1 MACEHPSQRRSRT
14 ATAEIAEKNTMYG
27 LKGAMFMAFLALAPA
42 GAYAEG
48 PDGTQRYIE
57 VRGAK
62 LYTQIYGH
70 GPPIVFLHGGMA
82 FFDNSFAKQRDYFAT
97 YRTVIGIDQRGYGHS
112 PDGSWSLS
120 YQMMADDTAAIIE
133 KLGLGPVDV
142 VGHSDGADL
151 ALILARDHPST
162 VRHLVISGANIRVH
176 LSPDENHRAQWSP
189 QQLAVHL
196 RAIADR
202 LPPWFLPDYTKV
214 SPDGP
219 DHWMILLAKS
229 YDMWLQ
235 PVVIGPAE
243 LKKISIP
250 VLVMAGD
257 HDFSSVEENAE
268 IFRDL
273 PNGQLII
280 VPASNHGTFNKRP
293 ELVNLAIREFLD
305 QPDSSAPPH

>member
-1 MACEHPSQRRSRT
+1 MDSF
-14 ATAEIAEKNTMYG
+14 
-27 LKGAMFMAFLALAPA
+27 KGAMVIALLALAPP
-42 GAYAEG
+42 GAYADG
-48 PDGTQRYIE
+48 PDGTHRYIE
-57 VRGAK
+57 VRGAT

-97 YRTVIGIDQRGYGHS
+97 YRTVVGIDQRGYGHS
-112 PDGSWSLS
+112 PDGPWSLS
-120 YQMMADDTAAIIE
+120 YQLMADDTAAIIE

-142 VGHSDGADL
+142 VGHSDGATL
-151 ALILARDHPST
+151 ALILARDHPQL
-162 VRHLVISGANIRVH
+162 VRHLVISGARIRVD
-176 LSPDENHRAQWSP
+176 LSPDEKRRAQWSP
-189 QQLAVHL
+189 QQFAEHL
-196 RAIADR
+196 RAVADG

-219 DHWMILLAKS
+219 DHWMTLLAKS

-235 PVVIGPAE
+235 PEVIEPAD

-268 IFRDL
+268 IFRAL

-280 VPASNHGTFNKRP
+280 VPASGHGTFNRRP

-305 QPDSSAPPH
+305 QSDQGGALPH